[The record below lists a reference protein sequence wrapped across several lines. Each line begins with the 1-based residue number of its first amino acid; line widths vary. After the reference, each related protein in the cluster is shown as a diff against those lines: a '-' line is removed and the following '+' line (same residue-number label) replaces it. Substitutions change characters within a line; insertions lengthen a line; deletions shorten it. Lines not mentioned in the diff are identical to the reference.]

1 MTSGDVVRTSSA
13 SPAAAGATGAPGER
27 GAAGADQGSAEPARR
42 GGLTAR
48 LDRLQR
54 RHPAAGFPLA
64 VVYKYVDDGGG
75 YLAALIAY
83 YGFLSLFPL
92 LLLLS
97 TVLSIILAGNPALQ
111 QQVLSSAL
119 NEFPVVGHQLGPPRS
134 LSGGPV
140 GLAVGVLGSV
150 YGGLGVAQAM
160 QYAMNTAWSVP
171 KNERPDP
178 LRSRLRGMV
187 LLGTAGLGVV
197 GTTALSAMGGGSAG
211 AASTL
216 TRIAA
221 LLAALVING
230 LVFVLAFRV
239 ATARHLTW
247 RQVAPGAFAAAVLWQ
262 LMQAFGVVYVGHV
275 IKGASAS
282 NGVFALVLG
291 LLAFFYVTAVA
302 VVLCAEI
309 NVVRVQRLYPRSL
322 LTPFTDDVVL
332 TRGDRKTYTS
342 QATAQ
347 RNKGFQDIDVTFRPR
362 EGDRRSDD
370 LEG

>member
-1 MTSGDVVRTSSA
+1 VGDDDA
-13 SPAAAGATGAPGER
+13 SPADAGTNDAER
-27 GAAGADQGSAEPARR
+27 GRADGGRR
-42 GGLTAR
+42 GGLSAR

-64 VVYKYVDDGGG
+64 VVYKYVDDSGG

-97 TVLSIILAGNPALQ
+97 TVLSLVLAGDPALQ
-111 QQVLSSAL
+111 HRVLSSAL
-119 NEFPVVGHQLGPPRS
+119 DEFPVVGQQLGHPKS

-140 GLAVGVLGSV
+140 GLVVGVLGSL
-150 YGGLGVAQAM
+150 YGGLGVAQAL

-171 KNERPDP
+171 KNDRPDP
-178 LRSRLRGMV
+178 LRSRLRGLL
-187 LLGTAGLGVV
+187 LLGTAGLAVV
-197 GTTALSAMGGGSAG
+197 GTTVLSAVGGGSTG
-211 AASTL
+211 SAAPL
-216 TRIAA
+216 TRAAAWAAA
-221 LLAALVING
+221 LAVNGVI
-230 LVFVLAFRV
+230 FVLAFRV

-247 RQVAPGAFAAAVLWQ
+247 AQVAPGAFAAAALWQ
-262 LMQAFGVVYVGHV
+262 LMQGFGVVYVGHV

-322 LTPFTDDVVL
+322 LTPFTDHVVL
-332 TRGDRKTYTS
+332 TPGDRKTYTR

-347 RNKGFQDIDVTFRPR
+347 RNKGFQDIDVTFHPPGTSRP
-362 EGDRRSDD
+362 GDDP
-370 LEG
+370 GA

>member
-1 MTSGDVVRTSSA
+1 VGDPDSA
-13 SPAAAGATGAPGER
+13 PT
-27 GAAGADQGSAEPARR
+27 ARA
-42 GGLTAR
+42 GLTAR

-75 YLAALIAY
+75 NLAALMAY

-97 TVLSIILAGNPALQ
+97 TVLSIVLAGDPSLQ

-119 NEFPVVGHQLGPPRS
+119 NEFPVVGQQLGHPRS

-140 GLAVGVLGSV
+140 GLVVGVLGSV
-150 YGGLGVAQAM
+150 YGGLGVAQAL

-171 KNERPDP
+171 RNDRPDP
-178 LRSRLRGMV
+178 LRSRLRSLV
-187 LLGTAGLGVV
+187 LLGTAGLAVV

-211 AASTL
+211 SPSIATRAAAIL
-216 TRIAA
+216 AA
-221 LLAALVING
+221 LLVNG

-291 LLAFFYVTAVA
+291 LLAFFYVTAVI

-322 LTPFTDDVVL
+322 LTPFTDNVVL
-332 TRGDRKTYTS
+332 TPGDRKTYTS

-347 RNKGFQDIDVTFRPR
+347 RNKGFQDIDVTFHPPETDERHPDS
-362 EGDRRSDD
+362 EA
-370 LEG
+370 